1 MEDAQIVEL
10 FWQRDDD
17 AIRQSSAK
25 YGNYCYAI
33 ASRIL
38 SDHQDAEECVNDT
51 WLCAWNAMPE
61 HRPDRLTAF
70 LGKLTRRLACN
81 RLRDSRASKRG
92 GGELPAVLDELTGCI
107 PTSPSAA
114 QVVEDRE
121 LERLLNQFLYT
132 LPQEECDLFLRRYWF
147 ADPLSDISARYGKK
161 LNTVKTSLFR
171 TRQKLKHY
179 LEQEGITL

>member
-1 MEDAQIVEL
+1 MEDTRIVEL

-17 AIRQSSAK
+17 AIQQTSAK

-38 SDHQDAEECVNDT
+38 ADHQDAEECVNDT

-61 HRPDRLTAF
+61 HRPDRLAAF

-81 RLRDSRASKRG
+81 RLRDRRAEKRG
-92 GGELPAVLDELTGCI
+92 GGELPDVLDELTGCV
-107 PTSPSAA
+107 PTVPSAA

-121 LERLLNQFLYT
+121 LERLLNEFLHT
-132 LPQEECDLFLRRYWF
+132 LPQGECDLFLRRYWF
-147 ADPLSDISARYGKK
+147 AEPLAVIAARYGKK

-171 TRQKLKHY
+171 TRGKLKLY